1 MCVCGE
7 RERELLCGA
16 LTGVFVV
23 GNDADRPCRPA
34 DHTGSCSGQASAHHA
49 RSTPLCLASCCV
61 SELRQRLVGR
71 RRWSSPPRRRSRW
84 SRRPTT
90 TRQHWRSS
98 ASLPGVASPRLS
110 YSNILFIVL
119 LLPFKCSD
127 YPEFAEVPEG
137 EASDYEEDLK
147 EEEEEEEE
155 EDDDVEEE
163 EEEEAEEEEVQE
175 EQAEAQGTTSRAAKD
190 DGLGPRRSI
199 RKRSSPARLKPTVT
213 NMGAES
219 ETIREIA
226 RAAGAKDGQ
235 VLAKALDAAL
245 ADGRTETTSADMEK
259 ARKEVALE
267 ARMAA

>member
-1 MCVCGE
+1 MKVTRSRRAKRSRSRGQNRYRRSTSTVPMYCNVIIPWSCSKSDKISIIRMKKAREHDWTPRQPTQSILYGEAAHSEGFLWKRFSRDARLPQPFLRSAPQLCVPSNCVRSERVCVCGE

-98 ASLPGVASPRLS
+98 ASL
-110 YSNILFIVL
+110 L
-119 LLPFKCSD
+119 L
-127 YPEFAEVPEG
+127 
-137 EASDYEEDLK
+137 
-147 EEEEEEEE
+147 
-155 EDDDVEEE
+155 
-163 EEEEAEEEEVQE
+163 
-175 EQAEAQGTTSRAAKD
+175 
-190 DGLGPRRSI
+190 
-199 RKRSSPARLKPTVT
+199 
-213 NMGAES
+213 
-219 ETIREIA
+219 
-226 RAAGAKDGQ
+226 
-235 VLAKALDAAL
+235 
-245 ADGRTETTSADMEK
+245 
-259 ARKEVALE
+259 
-267 ARMAA
+267 